1 MKEFIEKLIGR
12 LEETDFNDIQMVVRE
27 VLLKYG
33 FPYESVVQDEVW
45 NALDELSTNKFAI
58 KIVNQLAEE
67 HNNGWIPVEE
77 RLPDTNNYILLSF
90 SNFTIPAVGRYE
102 VEEDGSGAFYICD
115 ELETCVSQELFVN
128 AWQQLPG
135 PYKECE

>member
-67 HNNGWIPVEE
+67 YNNGWVLCSEM
-77 RLPDTNNYILLSF
+77 LPDDGVRVLTCDNHENVHIMQHYDFFKYPFDIYPHHSNYYM
-90 SNFTIPAVGRYE
+90 PV
-102 VEEDGSGAFYICD
+102 
-115 ELETCVSQELFVN
+115 
-128 AWQQLPG
+128 AWQPLPE
-135 PYKECE
+135 PYEEENL